1 MLWSVGNDLRFVLI
15 YYKSDCTLYFLWV
28 PKFIFVNALLV
39 ILCQVYVNV
48 IISLIAILVII
59 IKIFCMSG
67 RIRVSGEIGSAK

>member
-1 MLWSVGNDLRFVLI
+1 MLWPVGNDLRFVLI

-59 IKIFCMSG
+59 IKIFVNDLASSDPRRG
-67 RIRVSGEIGSAK
+67 KN